1 MPEPD
6 ELLTLG
12 EAAALARVTTQAL
25 HYRLRHNQLK
35 DQWRKTTSPPP
46 NAKRINR
53 AQLIKLYPHAA
64 RPMSTDAPEP
74 QSPDPDLIR
83 RLGRMEAMLE
93 ALMQGRDDAAQ
104 ILKARVDAQRDR
116 LDDERK
122 NAREAR
128 RERDAAVDQA
138 LAAEVELSDTRGD
151 LETYS
156 DALTQLLQPG
166 MPPRD
171 DPAS

>member
-35 DQWRKTTSPPP
+35 DQWRKKTGPPP
-46 NAKRINR
+46 NAKRISR
-53 AQLIKLYPHAA
+53 AQLTKLYPHAA
-64 RPMSTDAPEP
+64 QAPSTEPPEP
-74 QSPDPDLIR
+74 QSADHDLIR
-83 RLGRMEAMLE
+83 RLDRMEAMLE

-104 ILKARVDAQRDR
+104 IMKARVEAQRER
-116 LDDERK
+116 LDEERK
-122 NAREAR
+122 SAREAR
-128 RERDAAVDQA
+128 RERDAAIEVARSAQ
-138 LAAEVELSDTRGD
+138 VELGDTQAD
-151 LETYS
+151 LEAFG

-171 DPAS
+171 KPAS